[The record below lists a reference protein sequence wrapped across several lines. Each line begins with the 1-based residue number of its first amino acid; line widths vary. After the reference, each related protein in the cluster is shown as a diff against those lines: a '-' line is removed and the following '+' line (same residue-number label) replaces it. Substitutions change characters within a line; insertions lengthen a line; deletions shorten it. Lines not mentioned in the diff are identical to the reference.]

1 MSPSPRTGKLQ
12 HTRLEGRKQ
21 QQQHA
26 HHASMATSR
35 VHRIALSSLSFMLVV
50 LLATLLG
57 LTSAKK
63 VAAPTSHAGATKFA
77 LTSPARRVLEC
88 GHNLQ
93 RNALSNEGYIVI

>member
-1 MSPSPRTGKLQ
+1 MLYACSRTGKMQ
-12 HTRLEGRKQ
+12 HTRFEGRKQ

-26 HHASMATSR
+26 HHAPMATSR

-63 VAAPTSHAGATKFA
+63 VAAPTSHAGATTFE
-77 LTSPARRVLEC
+77 LTRPARP
-88 GHNLQ
+88 
-93 RNALSNEGYIVI
+93 GYRMRA